1 MTSLMSGEQNLLRSK
16 SAEFE
21 GSSPQNNSTFY
32 VLTMGS
38 KDGWNLDS
46 FNI

>member
-1 MTSLMSGEQNLLRSK
+1 MTSLMSDEQNLVRSK

-21 GSSPQNNSTFY
+21 DSPPENNSTFY

-38 KDGWNLDS
+38 KKLVE
-46 FNI
+46 FR